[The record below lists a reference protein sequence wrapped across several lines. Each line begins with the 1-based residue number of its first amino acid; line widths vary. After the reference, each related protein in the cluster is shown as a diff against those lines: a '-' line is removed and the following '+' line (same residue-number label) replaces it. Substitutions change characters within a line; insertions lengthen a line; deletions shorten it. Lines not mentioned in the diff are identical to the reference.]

1 MIRKILLITVILLVS
16 VVSSFAQGSAVK
28 STAQTNKAGGGAGS
42 ITPLSEGKVAVI
54 DSRAFA
60 EGIGEMK
67 KQIDKLEAEFQPRR
81 QKIEGLQSQM
91 VKLEEEIKAAGGN
104 IKPEIFS
111 QKQDQFNGLKKEFER
126 EKEDYQQDVEKR
138 SQLVLGPIQEKL
150 SKFLESYASQRQIVV
165 IFDLPAA
172 AQGGLV
178 FLNPAINVTEDFIKE
193 YNKLN
198 PVAGAPPEP
207 AQK

>member
-1 MIRKILLITVILLVS
+1 MIRRILLITVILLVTTI
-16 VVSSFAQGSAVK
+16 SSFAQGSAVK
-28 STAQTNKAGGGAGS
+28 STAQTNKAGGGSTIA
-42 ITPLSEGKVAVI
+42 PLSEGKVAVI

-104 IKPEIFS
+104 IKPEVFS
-111 QKQDQFNGLKKEFER
+111 QKQDQFNSLKKEFER

-207 AQK
+207 AQR

>member
-1 MIRKILLITVILLVS
+1 MIRKILLITVILLIS
-16 VVSSFAQGSAVK
+16 TISSFAQGSAVK
-28 STAQTNKAGGGAGS
+28 STAQTNKTGGGSTIA
-42 ITPLSEGKVAVI
+42 PLSEGKVAVI

-81 QKIEGLQSQM
+81 QKIEGLQGQM

-104 IKPEIFS
+104 IKPEVFS

-207 AQK
+207 AQR

>member
-16 VVSSFAQGSAVK
+16 VISSFAQGSAVK
-28 STAQTNKAGGGAGS
+28 STAQTNKTGGGSA
-42 ITPLSEGKVAVI
+42 IAPLSEGKVAVI

>member
-1 MIRKILLITVILLVS
+1 MVKKFLLIALILCASVTV
-16 VVSSFAQGSAVK
+16 SFAQGAAVK
-28 STAQTNKAGGGAGS
+28 SATQSNKTNSGGIA
-42 ITPLSEGKVAVI
+42 PLSEGKVAVI

-60 EGIGEMK
+60 EGVGEMK
-67 KQIDKLEAEFQPRR
+67 KQLEKLEAEFQPRR
-81 QKIEGLQSQM
+81 KKLEGLQDQL
-91 VKLEEEIKAAGGN
+91 VKLDDELKSAGGN
-104 IKPEIFS
+104 IKPEVYS
-111 QKQDQFNGLKKEFER
+111 QKSDQFTSLKKEFER
-126 EKEDYQQDVEKR
+126 EREDYQQDVQKR
-138 SQLVLGPIQEKL
+138 SELVLGPVQEKL
-150 SKFLESYASQRQIVV
+150 SKFLETYASQRQIIV

-178 FLNPAINVTEDFIKE
+178 FMNPAINVTEDFIKE

>member
-1 MIRKILLITVILLVS
+1 MIKKLLLIVVILLIS
-16 VVSSFAQGSAVK
+16 SVSSFAQGSAVK
-28 STAQTNKAGGGAGS
+28 STAQNKAGGGTGS
-42 ITPLSEGKVAVI
+42 IAPLSEGKVAVI